1 MVKVAK
7 KYTTA
12 FRPLL
17 LNDETKCALPVWQP
31 IGVEK
36 GKGFTNNNQWAKC
49 QRENHKINTVSQMR
63 DSYTKKS
70 MDIVEGATVHVELA
84 KTVGMKNV
92 NTQKSVDLQ
101 QEIY

>member
-1 MVKVAK
+1 
-7 KYTTA
+7 
-12 FRPLL
+12 
-17 LNDETKCALPVWQP
+17 
-31 IGVEK
+31 
-36 GKGFTNNNQWAKC
+36 
-49 QRENHKINTVSQMR
+49 
-63 DSYTKKS
+63 